1 MWMCTSCYNCIVRC
15 PRELPITHIMHGLA
29 HYAKRLGLVPKNQ
42 PTAKFAQLFWDNLIK
57 KGRVNELKLGMALYF
72 MNGFGEGVKTAMGKQ
87 KLGLNMMK
95 TKRMNPMEALGG
107 HAVKD
112 LCGFQKIIAEGP
124 GAGRRPHREAR
135 RLRRRPPMA
144 KREYS
149 FYPGCSSQKGAS
161 SSNYM
166 NSVETMC
173 EELDIQLNEIPDWNC
188 CAASIGYA
196 GGGELPRLT
205 LSARNI
211 ALSEEHNPGQDIVA
225 TCAACWLSTREAAER
240 LEEDESLMAEANQAL
255 AEAGLKLKNET
266 PIKHMVEVLIED
278 IGYDAI
284 GEKVKK
290 PLEGIKIAGYVGC
303 QTNRPFGIAGESFE
317 NPKYL
322 DKLVE
327 TLGGDSIPDYEKKVQ
342 CCGGALAFSE
352 PEKSQEM
359 IKGIIESAYDHG
371 ADMIVTP
378 CPVCQMNVEVYQDQ
392 INATYGTKFKM
403 PVVYYSTLMSVAF
416 GRSAKDAALDGQ
428 IIPAKK
434 LDELAA
440 K

>member
-1 MWMCTSCYNCIVRC
+1 
-15 PRELPITHIMHGLA
+15 
-29 HYAKRLGLVPKNQ
+29 
-42 PTAKFAQLFWDNLIK
+42 
-57 KGRVNELKLGMALYF
+57 
-72 MNGFGEGVKTAMGKQ
+72 
-87 KLGLNMMK
+87 
-95 TKRMNPMEALGG
+95 
-107 HAVKD
+107 
-112 LCGFQKIIAEGP
+112 
-124 GAGRRPHREAR
+124 
-135 RLRRRPPMA
+135 MA

-161 SSNYM
+161 SSSNYLV
-166 NSVETMC
+166 SVQTMC
-173 EELDIQLNEIPDWNC
+173 EELDVTLNEIPDWNC
-188 CAASIGYA
+188 CAASIGYS

-240 LEEDESLMAEANQAL
+240 LHEDEGLLAEANQAL
-255 AEAGLKLKNET
+255 AEAGPKLKNET
-266 PIKHMVEVLIED
+266 PIKHMAEVLIED
-278 IGYDAI
+278 IGFDAI
-284 GEKVKK
+284 GAKVKK

-327 TLGGDSIPDYEKKVQ
+327 TLGGDSIPDYEAKVQ
-342 CCGGALAFSE
+342 CCGGGLAFSE
-352 PEKSQEM
+352 PEKSQEL
-359 IKGIIESAYDHG
+359 IKGIIEAAYDHG

-392 INATYGTKFKM
+392 INDTYGTKFKM
-403 PVVYYSTLMSVAF
+403 PVVYYSTLMAVAY
-416 GRSAKDAALDGQ
+416 GRSAKDAALNGQ
-428 IIPAKK
+428 VIPAKQ
-434 LDELAA
+434 LEALAG